1 MLKLYNITLFNS
13 SPRGEVSN
21 CM

>member
-13 SPRGEVSN
+13 SPRGQVSN